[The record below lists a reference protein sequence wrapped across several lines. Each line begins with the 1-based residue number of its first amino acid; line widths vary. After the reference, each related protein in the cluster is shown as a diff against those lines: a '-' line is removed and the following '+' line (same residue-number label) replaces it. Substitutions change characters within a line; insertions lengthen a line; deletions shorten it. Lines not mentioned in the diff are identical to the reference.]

1 MKFSNTHDCYHFKYD
16 LWDAYSVCQE
26 FPCPVPPFSPPLGQ
40 AITPT
45 LHVHTEVEVARPGFS
60 QAFDPSDHVD

>member
-1 MKFSNTHDCYHFKYD
+1 M
-16 LWDAYSVCQE
+16 CQE
-26 FPCPVPPFSPPLGQ
+26 SPCPVPPFSPPLGQ

-45 LHVHTEVEVARPGFS
+45 LHVHTEAEVARPGFS